1 MNINELIFAILM
13 VVLLLGLGG
22 YMGWRQWRTLRRLP
36 HLDLSSDDRKY
47 QKTLAW
53 RRLVSASLM
62 VILAGLMI
70 SSYWL
75 GQERKA
81 QEMSQQEHRDD
92 GQPSEEQKQ
101 FLTQYSTFWIIFG
114 LVLLS
119 LVGLAFLD
127 LWTIHR
133 FARRSLRQIQ
143 ADRRAMIEHE
153 VAEYRRQ
160 RNGF

>member
-1 MNINELIFAILM
+1 VNTNELIFAILM
-13 VVLLLGLGG
+13 VVLLLVLGC
-22 YMGWRQWRTLRRLP
+22 YMGWRQLRTLRRLP
-36 HLDLSSDDRKY
+36 HLDIPSDDRKY

-53 RRLVSASLM
+53 RRLVSAGLLF
-62 VILAGLMI
+62 VLAGLI
-70 SSYWL
+70 IGSYWL

-81 QEMSQQEHRDD
+81 QEMSQQSHPENTPLSD
-92 GQPSEEQKQ
+92 EQKQ
-101 FLTQYSTFWIIFG
+101 FVTQYSTFWIVFG
-114 LVLLS
+114 LVLMG
-119 LVGLAFLD
+119 LVGLALMD

-133 FARRSLRQIQ
+133 FARQSLRQIQ

>member
-1 MNINELIFAILM
+1 VNTNELIFAIMM

-36 HLDLSSDDRKY
+36 HLDIPGDDRKY
-47 QKTLAW
+47 QQTLAW
-53 RRLVSASLM
+53 RRLISAGLLI
-62 VILAGLMI
+62 ILAGLMV

-75 GQERKA
+75 GQERRA
-81 QEMSQQEHRDD
+81 HEMSQQRQAEDTP
-92 GQPSEEQKQ
+92 PSAEQKQ
-101 FLTQYSTFWIIFG
+101 FLTQYSTFWIVFG
-114 LVLLS
+114 LVLLG
-119 LVGLAFLD
+119 LVGLAFMD
-127 LWTIHR
+127 IWTIHR